1 MSSFQTVQGGILM
14 AIRLEVI
21 QFFDESGRS
30 LVQRIPPQGSADIKY
45 GAQLIVQQN
54 QEAIFFR
61 DGKAMDRFGPGRY
74 TLTTQNLP
82 LITRLLTIP
91 WERSPFQCVVY
102 FIGKQTFIDQKW
114 GTKQPIA
121 FRDRE
126 FGVVRLRSFG
136 KFSFRV
142 FDAPLLVNTLVGTQG
157 KYTTEEVTGY
167 LRDLIVAR
175 LADVLGAVQTGILD
189 LPGQY
194 DAIAAATRAR
204 VAEEFAR
211 YGLELVDLFINA
223 ITPPEE
229 VQRALDARG
238 AMAAVGDLTAYT
250 RYQMAQSIPRMAES
264 QSPAGGAMAMGMGA
278 GFGMMLPGMIQQAM
292 AQQQQT
298 LGGGG
303 IPPSASHGVPPVGGP
318 SGSSNTPT
326 SPPGSVSP
334 PLEQSVPP
342 VPGVVPVVLAEQTS
356 SGPASE
362 PLGVVQSVA
371 ESAGYS
377 VSRKE
382 NQLDIVIPVG
392 SLRKQVVHAKLE
404 SLQKGEDQLLVL
416 WSVCGPFQSKH
427 AVSLLRHNARL
438 VYGAFAIREN
448 GGGPMIVLQA
458 SLLPDFIS
466 PEEIKRVLA
475 ALAWQADRVEQQLSD
490 TDQF

>member
-1 MSSFQTVQGGILM
+1 MG
-14 AIRLEVI
+14 IRLEVI

-157 KYTTEEVTGY
+157 KYTTEEVTSY

-175 LADVLGAVQTGILD
+175 LADVLGSVQTGILD

-204 VAEEFAR
+204 VAEEFAK

-223 ITPPEE
+223 ISPPEE
-229 VQRALDARG
+229 VQRAIDARG

-250 RYQMAQSIPRMAES
+250 RYQMAQSIPRMAEA
-264 QSPAGGAMAMGMGA
+264 QGPGGGAMAMGMGA

-292 AQQQQT
+292 AQQQ
-298 LGGGG
+298 
-303 IPPSASHGVPPVGGP
+303 PPSASGGMGP
-318 SGSSNTPT
+318 SGGQGPAPGGGGSVSSPGPA
-326 SPPGSVSP
+326 SPPGSAGYP
-334 PLEQSVPP
+334 QGQTAAPI
-342 VPGVVPVVLAEQTS
+342 PGVVPVDLTDQ
-356 SGPASE
+356 PALSPSKD
-362 PLGVVQSVA
+362 PLGLVRTVA
-371 ESAGYS
+371 EAAGYS
-377 VSRKE
+377 VAQKE
-382 NQLDIVIPVG
+382 NQLDIVVPVG

-404 SLQKGEDQLLVL
+404 PLQKGEGELLIL
-416 WSVCGPFQSKH
+416 WSVCGPFQSKY
-427 AVSLLRHNARL
+427 AVSLLRYNSRL
-438 VYGAFAIREN
+438 AYGAFAIRED
-448 GGGPMIVLQA
+448 GGGPMVVLQA
-458 SLLPDFIS
+458 NLLPEFLS
-466 PEEIKRVLA
+466 AEEIKRVLA

-490 TDQF
+490 IDQF

>member
-1 MSSFQTVQGGILM
+1 MG
-14 AIRLEVI
+14 IRLEVI

-91 WERSPFQCVVY
+91 WEKSPFQCVVY

-157 KYTTEEVTGY
+157 KYTTEEVTSY

-175 LADVLGAVQTGILD
+175 LADVLGSVQTGILD

-204 VAEEFAR
+204 VAEEFAQ

-229 VQRALDARG
+229 VQRAIDARG

-250 RYQMAQSIPRMAES
+250 RYQMAQSIPRMAEA
-264 QSPAGGAMAMGMGA
+264 QGPAGGAMAMGMGA

-292 AQQQQT
+292 AQQQPPSAGGGMAPSGGQGPGP
-298 LGGGG
+298 GGGG
-303 IPPSASHGVPPVGGP
+303 SAPSPGPASAPGPVGYP
-318 SGSSNTPT
+318 QRE
-326 SPPGSVSP
+326 PPGP
-334 PLEQSVPP
+334 I
-342 VPGVVPVVLAEQTS
+342 PGVVPVDLTDQTDS
-356 SGPASE
+356 SPSKD
-362 PLGVVQSVA
+362 PLTLVRTVA

-377 VSRKE
+377 VAQKE
-382 NQLDIVIPVG
+382 NQLDIVVPVG

-404 SLQKGEDQLLVL
+404 SLQKGERDLVIF
-416 WSVCGPFQSKH
+416 WSVCGPFQSKY
-427 AVSLLRHNARL
+427 AVPLLRYNARL
-438 VYGAFAIREN
+438 AYGAFAIRED
-448 GGGPMIVLQA
+448 GGGPMVVLQA
-458 SLLPDFIS
+458 NLLPEFLS
-466 PEEIKRVLA
+466 AEEIKRVLA

-490 TDQF
+490 IDQF